1 MAFIRI
7 QDYESFLEKDLTF
20 FTLTQD
26 TRVVKNH
33 HIRCLLVYF
42 LKIFK
47 LDD

>member
-26 TRVVKNH
+26 TRVELR
-33 HIRCLLVYF
+33 ITTSDVYWS
-42 LKIFK
+42 IF
-47 LDD
+47 